1 MTAQSRLC
9 SSTSPSRM
17 VVSEQ
22 AFVMLLVESSFAG
35 FASKPVTDAH
45 AGTEAILC
53 VSAESR
59 ARVDA
64 FADAAMGA
72 GGAPRSCG

>member
-1 MTAQSRLC
+1 
-9 SSTSPSRM
+9 M

-45 AGTEAILC
+45 AGTEA
-53 VSAESR
+53 VEQGPADMAEQ
-59 ARVDA
+59 
-64 FADAAMGA
+64 AA
-72 GGAPRSCG
+72 